1 MCQTSVPEVPPR
13 PWPEAPCVA
22 AGLDRLA
29 HQLGTLRHKAGRLAS
44 MIDEAEARRR
54 HLADHL
60 AGLGH
65 APKASRKR

>member
-1 MCQTSVPEVPPR
+1 VTT
-13 PWPEAPCVA
+13 A
-22 AGLDRLA
+22 
-29 HQLGTLRHKAGRLAS
+29 RHKAERLAS

-60 AGLGH
+60 AELGR